1 MKKFILAIDQ
11 GTTSTR
17 VVIVDPENQSHL
29 ASHQVELPQH
39 FPAPSQVEHDLKDIW
54 NHTLTCIKEAL
65 IKAKITGADIA
76 AIGITNQR
84 ETTCAFNKSG
94 EPLARAI
101 VWQDKRTADFCNT
114 HKDKSESFRKITG
127 LPLDPYFSATKMKW
141 LLENNDQVKKA
152 NAQNVLLFG
161 TIDTFLLFK
170 LTAGA
175 SYKTDATNASRT
187 LLLNLKNC
195 SWDAEMLKFF
205 TLKESNLPSVEDTF
219 SNFGVT
225 KNLSVL
231 PDGIPILCLIGD
243 QQSALLGQACT
254 VEGMSK
260 CTYGTGAFFLLN
272 TGKNIK
278 FSKHGLLST
287 VAYRYKSQTIYALEG
302 ASFIAGAGVQ
312 WFRDQ
317 LKAIKNSPEI
327 EEQANKIKDLKKV
340 EQLFFFP
347 FFSGL
352 GSPYWKSD
360 ALACIY
366 GMSRD
371 TGIAELS
378 YALLDGIAQSIADLK
393 EAAEKD
399 IEKKIMA
406 FHVDGGACKN
416 NLLMQIQANHNGS
429 EVRRPTQVE
438 TTVSGAALGAQIQ
451 LNNISPESLATKQ
464 TFDAKFSPQT
474 TDFFVNRR
482 KKWHSLIQNIF
493 LNNKH

>member
-17 VVIVDPENQSHL
+17 VVIVNQENQNHL
-29 ASHQVELPQH
+29 ASHQVELPQY
-39 FPAPSQVEHDLKDIW
+39 FPAPSQVEHDLNDIW
-54 NHTLTCIKEAL
+54 NHTLVCIKEAL
-65 IKAKITGADIA
+65 LKAKITGESIA

-84 ETTCAFNKSG
+84 ETTCAFNKAG

-101 VWQDKRTADFCNT
+101 VWQDKRTAEFCNN
-114 HKDKSESFRKITG
+114 HKDKSEQFRKITG

-141 LLENNDQVKKA
+141 LMENNEQVKKA
-152 NAQNVLLFG
+152 ASINNLFFG
-161 TIDTFLLFK
+161 TIDTFLLYK
-170 LTAGA
+170 LTSAA
-175 SYKTDATNASRT
+175 AYKTDATNASRT
-187 LLLNLKNC
+187 MLLNLKTC
-195 SWDAEMLKFF
+195 FWDSEMLKFF
-205 TLKESNLPSVEDTF
+205 GISVNQLPSVEDTF

-225 KNLSVL
+225 KNISVL

-254 VEGMSK
+254 IEGMSK

-278 FSKHGLLST
+278 YSKHGLLST
-287 VAYRYKSQTIYALEG
+287 VAFRYKSQPIYALEG

-317 LKAIKNSPEI
+317 LKAIKTSPEI
-327 EEQANKIKDLKKV
+327 EVEAKKIKDLKKI

-360 ALACIY
+360 ALASIY
-366 GMSRD
+366 GMSRG

-378 YALLDGIAQSIADLK
+378 YALLDGIAQSITDLK

-406 FHVDGGACKN
+406 FHVNGGACKN
-416 NLLMQIQANHNGS
+416 NLLMQIQANYNGS

-451 LNNISPESLATKQ
+451 LNNINPESLATKQ
-464 TFDAKFSPQT
+464 TFDAKFSPEKSE
-474 TDFFVNRR
+474 FFDSRR
-482 KKWHSLIQNIF
+482 KTWNSLVKKIY
-493 LNNKH
+493 L